1 LRVVGLTGG
10 IATGK
15 STVAGILKAAGAMI
29 IDADDIARKVVKKDT
44 PAYKQV
50 VGAFGPAILQPDDE
64 IDRKKL
70 GDIVFND
77 TSQKEI
83 LNAIIHPRVM
93 KETERQLNRIS
104 EDQPDALVIVDVP
117 LLFETNM
124 QADFREVILVY
135 APEYL
140 QLERLMARNAFSE
153 AEAIA
158 RIRAQMPIEAKRKL
172 ADFVIDNSGNLDATR
187 KEALKLYRQL
197 KRKA

>member
-1 LRVVGLTGG
+1 MRVVGLTGG

-50 VGAFGPAILQPDDE
+50 VGAFGPAILQTDDE

-104 EDQPDALVIVDVP
+104 EDQPDELVIVDVP

-124 QADFREVILVY
+124 QADFRKVILVY

-187 KEALKLYRQL
+187 KQALKLYRQL